1 MNVPDNET
9 GLIFTCAN
17 AGLAIGALG
26 FGLAVDIIGRKWA
39 FNLTCLITSIFGLL
53 LVSTNSEPFQDALS
67 NNSLG
72 RSQIQLWRHLRN
84 LLPSISRFGW

>member
-1 MNVPDNET
+1 MNVPDSQT

-53 LVSTNSEPFQDALS
+53 LVSTIL
-67 NNSLG
+67 
-72 RSQIQLWRHLRN
+72 RSSSTHYLTVA
-84 LLPSISRFGW
+84 

>member
-1 MNVPDNET
+1 MGLAASAIYQEMNVPDNQT
-9 GLIFTCAN
+9 GLIYTCAN

-53 LVSTNSEPFQDALS
+53 LVCTSSEHFSTQYLTTA
-67 NNSLG
+67 
-72 RSQIQLWRHLRN
+72 
-84 LLPSISRFGW
+84 

>member
-1 MNVPDNET
+1 MNVADKDT
-9 GLIFTCAN
+9 GTIFALAN

-53 LVSTNSEPFQDALS
+53 LVCPQLLKLYILCSQKP
-67 NNSLG
+67 G
-72 RSQIQLWRHLRN
+72 RSQVQLRRHLRH
-84 LLPSISRFGW
+84 LLPGLDRSWR